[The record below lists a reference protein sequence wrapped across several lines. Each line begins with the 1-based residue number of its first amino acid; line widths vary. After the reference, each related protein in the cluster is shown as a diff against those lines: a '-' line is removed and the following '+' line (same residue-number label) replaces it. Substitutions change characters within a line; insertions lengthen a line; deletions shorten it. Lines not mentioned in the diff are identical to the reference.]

1 MGTTLVLPSF
11 AAPQSERP
19 IPGHSP
25 ASGAVESAGT
35 PWSLPEP
42 PSLGALPQ
50 ASRKQALTFSVLAY
64 GGLFA
69 GAMGLT
75 FSAPALAKPQR
86 TVAVA
91 LDNFDAAPAPPPP
104 PAGPSG
110 SPKPSGEAP
119 SHPEQ
124 TASSETLQES
134 RPTPDSISIPSN
146 SAPQGGGG
154 QVGGVSGGVS
164 GGVVGGQ
171 VGGTPGGQLGGVV
184 APRFDAAYLNNPEPD
199 YPTLSK
205 RLGEEGRVLLRVLV
219 TPEGL
224 ADQVEVRQSSGY
236 ARLDQAAL
244 ATVKRWR
251 FTPARRGEERVLA
264 WVLVPLSFQLEA

>member
-1 MGTTLVLPSF
+1 MGTTLVLSSF
-11 AAPQSERP
+11 AAPPSERP

-25 ASGAVESAGT
+25 AAGAVESAGT

-42 PSLGALPQ
+42 PSLGVVPE
-50 ASRKQALTFSVLAY
+50 ASRKRALTFSVMAY
-64 GGLFA
+64 GGLLA

-75 FSAPALAKPQR
+75 LSPPALAKPQR

-91 LDNFDAAPAPPPP
+91 LDTFDAAPAPPPP
-104 PAGPSG
+104 PAGPTGSG
-110 SPKPSGEAP
+110 KPSAEAP
-119 SHPEQ
+119 SGSEQ
-124 TASSETLQES
+124 TAPMETFHET
-134 RPTPDSISIPSN
+134 RPTPDSLLIPTT
-146 SAPQGGGG
+146 SAPQSGGG
-154 QVGGVSGGVS
+154 QVGGVPGGVS
-164 GGVVGGQ
+164 GGVAGGQ

-224 ADQVEVRQSSGY
+224 ADQVEVRQSSGHT
-236 ARLDQAAL
+236 RLDQAAL
-244 ATVKRWR
+244 ATVRRWR
-251 FTPARRGEERVLA
+251 FTPARQGEERVPA
-264 WVLVPLSFQLEA
+264 WVLVPLSFQLEG